1 MAKNLSNN
9 GIVLNQVIYPQHVSQ
24 SVDAFTGADDYD
36 ITISGSFTVT
46 GSTAIKGNV
55 NVDGS
60 TTMYGNV
67 VAPNLTSTAQ
77 TNVVTFNPING
88 QLYYTASS
96 AISPATASNAVS
108 ASYSVTASY
117 AERSLSASYAVS
129 ASYALTASYIANAQT
144 ASYVTLAQTAS
155 FVTASGVFGPYGS
168 NSVISS
174 SYAVSASY
182 ASTASYVANA
192 QTASYVTTAQTAS
205 YVTLAQT
212 ASYVTTAQT
221 ASYVLSASYAVSSSA
236 ADSAISASYSTTASF
251 AQNTPS
257 ASNAVS
263 ASHADLADTASYA
276 IFASSS
282 LIANTLD
289 KQDYLLYK
297 NTYFANEGVKDIS
310 TALTE
315 LGSSQGSVLYIGP
328 GSYSGADLS
337 ITTPNI
343 SLNAPESGAGPGS
356 TITQLSGARGVT
368 ISGASTIR
376 VRLNNLQLGTN
387 GLTISGTL
395 GRHRVY
401 NCQLPQIVFTGATS
415 DFIYFDKCDIGNIT
429 IPNTFTGFVYILNS
443 TISGTITNNAPLG
456 SQQLIISNT
465 TGIPAT
471 FTTYYNAGIVY
482 NTSNETLISA
492 TRLTAS
498 NANLTGSLL
507 GTSSYAMQTAT
518 ASYVIT
524 AQTSSFITASGV
536 FGPYGSNSVV
546 SSSYALT
553 ASYLTGYVS
562 PFPFTGSA
570 QITGSLGV
578 TGSATINGD
587 LVVNGTA
594 SFNVFHTTYNS
605 SSIIYASGSTK
616 FGDTSDDTHQFTG
629 SLLVSGSITADSF
642 TGTASY
648 ATQAATASFVTLAQT
663 ASYVANAQTASY
675 VLNAVSSSFA
685 TTASYALTA
694 SFVTLAQTASFVT
707 TAQTASYVLNA
718 VSASFATTASH
729 ALTASFV
736 TTAQTAS
743 FVTTAQTSSFITA
756 SGVFGP
762 YGSNSVISSSYAL
775 TASHVTGVVAAFPY
789 TGSAQI
795 TGSLGLTGSL
805 NVYKSGSNVVVISG
819 STGPLVT
826 VTDSIS
832 GPLLT
837 VATGSTNILVVD
849 SSLVTTITGSLNV
862 QSGVTA
868 SLFGTAS
875 WALNAITSSHI
886 VQAVSASYSA
896 TASYVVLAQTA
907 SYVANAQTAS
917 YVLNAVS
924 SSFATT
930 ASYALTASFVTTAQT
945 ASYVL
950 NAVSASFAATA
961 SYVNQLNQ
969 AVFISGSL
977 DVTGSVDIYKSGSSP
992 LVVSGS
998 QGALFEVTDSNSGS
1012 LWTIY
1017 TGSLPIFDVSSDRTM
1032 TLSGSATIT
1041 GSLTVQNGITGSLF
1055 GTASWAL
1062 NAITSSHVVQS
1073 VSASFASTASYIVL
1087 AQTASFVTT
1096 AQTASYVLNAVT
1108 ASYVANAQTASYV
1121 LNAVSASYATTASY
1135 VENAQT
1141 ASYVTLAQTA
1151 SYAVNGGVTQ
1161 LFAGPNITLSPTTGV
1176 GQVTIS
1182 STGAGTYY
1190 NTSTGSY
1197 GSFYDTTTQLN
1208 PVANTPR
1215 SMSLNTTDITNGV
1228 SVSGSSSPFNTYIK
1242 VTNAGVYNIQFS
1254 AQLYKSDSGTDFIDI
1269 WLRRNGV
1276 DLMDSATNV
1285 ALIGNHDRQ
1294 VAAWNWFATAGAG
1307 DYYQIMWASA
1317 DTDAQLLAEPATGVH
1332 PGIPSVI
1339 VTANRIDTFLSN
1351 TGSFSGSFNGVLNGT
1366 ASYATQAATA
1376 SYVVLAQTASFVTTA
1391 QTASYVLNAV
1401 SASFAST
1408 ASYVNQLNQTVN
1420 ISGSLNA
1427 TGSVNLYKSGSSILT
1442 VSGSFGPILEVT
1454 DTVSGSLWT
1463 IYTGSL
1469 PIFDLTSARILT
1481 LSGSAIITGSLNVQ
1495 NGITG
1500 SLFGTATTASF
1511 VTLAQTASFVTTAQT
1526 ASFVTLAQTASY
1538 VLNAVSSSFAAT
1550 ASYVNQLN
1558 QAVLISGSINATG
1571 SVNVYKSGSIV
1582 FTVSGS
1588 TGPLFDIADVVSGSL
1603 FTVWTGS
1610 NRILQ
1615 TNSDYTTILGGA
1627 SNAAALFATNKTTAN
1642 SGSTTIYNVPTAS
1655 YDSIHVDY
1663 NIRSGSTARAG
1674 NILAIWS
1681 GSSVNQIE
1689 TSASSFG
1696 DTSAFT
1702 FGALVS
1708 GSNLALTGSTTTNG
1722 WTVKTIIRSI

>member
-9 GIVLNQVIYPQHVSQ
+9 GIVLNQTIYPQHVSQ

-36 ITISGSFTVT
+36 ITVSGSFTVT
-46 GSTAIKGNV
+46 GSTAIKGDV
-55 NVDGS
+55 NIDGP

-77 TNVVTFNPING
+77 SNVVTFNPING
-88 QLYYTASS
+88 QLYYTASN

-108 ASYSVTASY
+108 ASYSATASY
-117 AERSLSASYAVS
+117 AEYAVS
-129 ASYALTASYIANAQT
+129 ASYASTASWAINAITASYVTTAQT
-144 ASYVTLAQTAS
+144 ASYVL
-155 FVTASGVFGPYGS
+155 
-168 NSVISS
+168 N
-174 SYAVSASY
+174 AVSASY
-182 ASTASYVANA
+182 ASTASYVANAQTASYVENA

-251 AQNTPS
+251 AQNAIS
-257 ASNAVS
+257 ASYAVS
-263 ASHADLADTASYA
+263 ASHADLADTASYV
-276 IFASSS
+276 
-282 LIANTLD
+282 TLA
-289 KQDYLLYK
+289 Q
-297 NTYFANEGVKDIS
+297 
-310 TALTE
+310 
-315 LGSSQGSVLYIGP
+315 
-328 GSYSGADLS
+328 
-337 ITTPNI
+337 
-343 SLNAPESGAGPGS
+343 
-356 TITQLSGARGVT
+356 
-368 ISGASTIR
+368 
-376 VRLNNLQLGTN
+376 
-387 GLTISGTL
+387 
-395 GRHRVY
+395 
-401 NCQLPQIVFTGATS
+401 
-415 DFIYFDKCDIGNIT
+415 
-429 IPNTFTGFVYILNS
+429 
-443 TISGTITNNAPLG
+443 
-456 SQQLIISNT
+456 
-465 TGIPAT
+465 
-471 FTTYYNAGIVY
+471 
-482 NTSNETLISA
+482 
-492 TRLTAS
+492 
-498 NANLTGSLL
+498 
-507 GTSSYAMQTAT
+507 T
-518 ASYVIT
+518 ASYVLS
-524 AQTSSFITASGV
+524 ASYAVTSS
-536 FGPYGSNSVV
+536 YSNTST

-553 ASYLTGYVS
+553 ASYLEGYIS

-570 QITGSLGV
+570 QITGSLGL
-578 TGSATINGD
+578 TGSAIINGD

-594 SFNVFHTTYNS
+594 SFNVFHTIYNS

-675 VLNAVSSSFA
+675 VANAQTASYVLNAVSSSFA
-685 TTASYALTA
+685 TTASYVANAQTA
-694 SFVTLAQTASFVT
+694 SFVTLAQTASYV
-707 TAQTASYVLNA
+707 ATASY
-718 VSASFATTASH
+718 
-729 ALTASFV
+729 
-736 TTAQTAS
+736 
-743 FVTTAQTSSFITA
+743 
-756 SGVFGP
+756 
-762 YGSNSVISSSYAL
+762 SNSSLSASYAL
-775 TASHVTGVVAAFPY
+775 TASYVTGVVAAFPY

-795 TGSLGLTGSL
+795 TGSLGLTGSF

-826 VTDSIS
+826 VTDSNS

-837 VATGSTNILVVD
+837 VATGSVNILVVD

-896 TASYVVLAQTA
+896 TASFVQLAQTA

-950 NAVSASFAATA
+950 NAVSSSF
-961 SYVNQLNQ
+961 
-969 AVFISGSL
+969 
-977 DVTGSVDIYKSGSSP
+977 
-992 LVVSGS
+992 
-998 QGALFEVTDSNSGS
+998 
-1012 LWTIY
+1012 
-1017 TGSLPIFDVSSDRTM
+1017 
-1032 TLSGSATIT
+1032 
-1041 GSLTVQNGITGSLF
+1041 
-1055 GTASWAL
+1055 
-1062 NAITSSHVVQS
+1062 
-1073 VSASFASTASYIVL
+1073 
-1087 AQTASFVTT
+1087 
-1096 AQTASYVLNAVT
+1096 
-1108 ASYVANAQTASYV
+1108 
-1121 LNAVSASYATTASY
+1121 ATTASY
-1135 VENAQT
+1135 VNT
-1141 ASYVTLAQTA
+1141 ASYALNAMSASYATTA

-1208 PVANTPR
+1208 PVANIPR

-1228 SVSGSSSPFNTYIK
+1228 SVSGSSNPFNTYIK
-1242 VTNAGVYNIQFS
+1242 ITNAGVYNIQFS
-1254 AQLYKSDSGTDFIDI
+1254 AQLIKTDSGTDFIDI

-1285 ALIGNHDRQ
+1285 TLIGNNDRQ

-1317 DTDAQLLAEPATGVH
+1317 DTDVQLLAEPATGVH

-1339 VTANRIDTFLSN
+1339 ATVNRIDTFLSN

-1401 SASFAST
+1401 SSSFSST
-1408 ASYVNQLNQTVN
+1408 ASYVNQLNQTVF

-1427 TGSVNLYKSGSSILT
+1427 TGSVNIYKSGSSPFI
-1442 VSGSFGPILEVT
+1442 VSGSNGPLFEVT
-1454 DTVSGSLWT
+1454 DSVSGSLWT
-1463 IYTGSL
+1463 IYTGSSA
-1469 PIFDLTSARILT
+1469 IFDVSSNRVMT

-1500 SLFGTATTASF
+1500 SLFGTSSWASNAVTASYALTASY
-1511 VTLAQTASFVTTAQT
+1511 VALAQTASYV
-1526 ASFVTLAQTASY
+1526 VLAQTASY
-1538 VLNAVSSSFAAT
+1538 VLNAVSSSFAST

-1582 FTVSGS
+1582 FAVSGS
-1588 TGPLFDIADVVSGSL
+1588 NGPLFDIADVVSGSL

-1615 TNSDYTTILGGA
+1615 ANSDYTTLLGGA
-1627 SNAAALFATNKTTAN
+1627 SGATALFATNKTTAN
-1642 SGSTTIYNVPTAS
+1642 SGSTTLYNVPTAT
-1655 YDSIHVDY
+1655 YDSIHIDY
-1663 NIRSGSTARAG
+1663 NIRSGSVGRAG
-1674 NILAIWS
+1674 NLFAMWS

-1696 DTSAFT
+1696 DTSTFT
-1702 FGALVS
+1702 FGVLVS
-1708 GSNLALTGSTTTNG
+1708 GSNLALTSSVSTNG

>member
-108 ASYSVTASY
+108 ASYSLTASY

-129 ASYALTASYIANAQT
+129 ASYALTASYVANAQT

-337 ITTPNI
+337 LTTPNI

-356 TITQLSGARGVT
+356 TITQLAGARGVT

-387 GLTISGTL
+387 GLTISDTL

-429 IPNTFTGFVYILNS
+429 IPNTFTGVVYILNS

-518 ASYVIT
+518 ASYVTT

-594 SFNVFHTTYNS
+594 SFNVFHTTYNT

-663 ASYVANAQTASY
+663 AS
-675 VLNAVSSSFA
+675 
-685 TTASYALTA
+685 
-694 SFVTLAQTASFVT
+694 FVT
-707 TAQTASYVLNA
+707 TAQTSSYVLNA
-718 VSASFATTASH
+718 VSASFATTASF
-729 ALTASFV
+729 ASTASFV

-743 FVTTAQTSSFITA
+743 FVTTAQTASFITA

-775 TASHVTGVVAAFPY
+775 TASHVTGIVDAFPY

-924 SSFATT
+924 ASSATT
-930 ASYALTASFVTTAQT
+930 ASHALTASFVTTAQT

-950 NAVSASFAATA
+950 NAVSSSF
-961 SYVNQLNQ
+961 
-969 AVFISGSL
+969 
-977 DVTGSVDIYKSGSSP
+977 
-992 LVVSGS
+992 
-998 QGALFEVTDSNSGS
+998 
-1012 LWTIY
+1012 
-1017 TGSLPIFDVSSDRTM
+1017 
-1032 TLSGSATIT
+1032 
-1041 GSLTVQNGITGSLF
+1041 
-1055 GTASWAL
+1055 
-1062 NAITSSHVVQS
+1062 
-1073 VSASFASTASYIVL
+1073 
-1087 AQTASFVTT
+1087 
-1096 AQTASYVLNAVT
+1096 
-1108 ASYVANAQTASYV
+1108 
-1121 LNAVSASYATTASY
+1121 ATTASY
-1135 VENAQT
+1135 VNT
-1141 ASYVTLAQTA
+1141 ASYALNAMSASYATTA

-1161 LFAGPNITLSPTTGV
+1161 LVAGPNITLAPTNGI

-1182 STGAGTYY
+1182 SAGAGTYY

-1197 GSFYDTTTQLN
+1197 GSFYDTHSYSIASTTT
-1208 PVANTPR
+1208 AY
-1215 SMSLNTTDITNGV
+1215 SASLDVTDVTNGV
-1228 SVSGSSSPFNTYIK
+1228 YVTSPDTTK
-1242 VTNAGVYNIQFS
+1242 VYFANAGVYNYQFS
-1254 AQLYKSDSGTDFIDI
+1254 TQFENSSTENEAVNI
-1269 WLRRNGV
+1269 WLRKGNGSGSASDV
-1276 DLMDSATNV
+1276 AYSNSSISVPRRTNAQNGEIITSVNFYINAAANDYIQLMFQAESTTIT
-1285 ALIGNHDRQ
+1285 LL
-1294 VAAWNWFATAGAG
+1294 TKPAG
-1307 DYYQIMWASA
+1307 
-1317 DTDAQLLAEPATGVH
+1317 TTPTTPLAPC
-1332 PGIPSVI
+1332 VI

-1408 ASYVNQLNQTVN
+1408 ASYVNQLNQAVN

-1427 TGSVNLYKSGSSILT
+1427 TGSVNIYKSGSSILT

-1454 DTVSGSLWT
+1454 DTISGSLWT

>member
-1 MAKNLSNN
+1 MAKTLSNN
-9 GIVLNQVIYPQHVSQ
+9 GIVLNQIIYPQQVSQ
-24 SVDAFTGADDYD
+24 SIDAFTGADNYD

-46 GSTAIKGNV
+46 GSTSIDGNV
-55 NVDGS
+55 TVDGAI
-60 TTMYGNV
+60 TMEGNV

-77 TNVVTFNPING
+77 SNVVTYNSING
-88 QLYYTASS
+88 QFYYTSS
-96 AISPATASNAVS
+96 TAISPATASNAVS
-108 ASYSVTASY
+108 ASYAATASY
-117 AERSLSASYAVS
+117 VQ
-129 ASYALTASYIANAQT
+129 NAQT

-155 FVTASGVFGPYGS
+155 YVATASWALNAVTASYVQ
-168 NSVISS
+168 NAQTA
-174 SYAVSASY
+174 SYVLNAVSASY

-192 QTASYVTTAQTAS
+192 QTASYVNQAVSAS
-205 YVTLAQT
+205 YA
-212 ASYVTTAQT
+212 TT
-221 ASYVLSASYAVSSSA
+221 SSYAVSSSA

-251 AQNTPS
+251 AQNTTS
-257 ASNAVS
+257 ASYAVS
-263 ASHADLADTASYA
+263 ASHANSSNTSSYA
-276 IFASSS
+276 IFASAS
-282 LIANTLD
+282 LIANAPD
-289 KQDYLLYK
+289 KQDFLLYK
-297 NTYFANEGVKDIS
+297 NTFFANDGVKDVS
-310 TALTE
+310 TALAE

-328 GSYSGADLS
+328 GAYSGSDVS

-368 ISGASTIR
+368 ISGASVIR
-376 VRLNNLQLGTN
+376 VRLNNMQLGTN
-387 GLTISGTL
+387 GLTINGTL

-401 NCQLPQIVFTGATS
+401 NCQLPQIVFTGATT

-429 IPNTFTGFVYILNS
+429 IPNTFAGVVYILNS

-465 TGIPAT
+465 TGIPSA

-482 NTSNETLISA
+482 NTLNETLVS
-492 TRLTAS
+492 TTQLTAS
-498 NANLTGSLL
+498 NAKITGSLF
-507 GTSSYAMQTAT
+507 GTASYAMQTAT
-518 ASYVIT
+518 ASYVTT
-524 AQTSSFITASGV
+524 AQTASYVTLAQTASYITLAQTASYV
-536 FGPYGSNSVV
+536 ATASYSNNSTTA
-546 SSSYALT
+546 SYALT

-578 TGSATINGD
+578 TGSANISGD

-594 SFNVFHTTYNS
+594 SFNVFHTIYNS

-629 SLLVSGSITADSF
+629 SLYVSGSVTADTF

-663 ASYVANAQTASY
+663 ASYITLAQTASYVNQAVSASYSTTASFVTNAQTASYVTLAQTASYVNQAVSASFASTASYVVNAQTASYVTLAQTASYVANAQTASY
-675 VLNAVSSSFA
+675 VAQAVSASYA
-685 TTASYALTA
+685 TTASYVQNAQTA
-694 SFVTLAQTASFVT
+694 SYITLAQTASYV
-707 TAQTASYVLNA
+707 ATASY
-718 VSASFATTASH
+718 
-729 ALTASFV
+729 
-736 TTAQTAS
+736 
-743 FVTTAQTSSFITA
+743 
-756 SGVFGP
+756 
-762 YGSNSVISSSYAL
+762 SNNSLSSSYAL
-775 TASHVTGVVAAFPY
+775 TASYVTGVVAAFPY

-795 TGSLGLTGSL
+795 TGSLGVTGS
-805 NVYKSGSNVVVISG
+805 VDIYKSGSTVLSVNG
-819 STGPLVT
+819 STGALIT
-826 VTDSIS
+826 VTDTNS

-862 QSGVTA
+862 QNGVTA

-875 WALNAITSSHI
+875 WAQNAT
-886 VQAVSASYSA
+886 
-896 TASYVVLAQTA
+896 TASFVTLAQTA
-907 SYVANAQTAS
+907 SH
-917 YVLNAVS
+917 VLNAVS

-930 ASYALTASFVTTAQT
+930 SSYAQNAATASFVT
-945 ASYVL
+945 
-950 NAVSASFAATA
+950 
-961 SYVNQLNQ
+961 
-969 AVFISGSL
+969 
-977 DVTGSVDIYKSGSSP
+977 
-992 LVVSGS
+992 
-998 QGALFEVTDSNSGS
+998 
-1012 LWTIY
+1012 
-1017 TGSLPIFDVSSDRTM
+1017 
-1032 TLSGSATIT
+1032 
-1041 GSLTVQNGITGSLF
+1041 
-1055 GTASWAL
+1055 
-1062 NAITSSHVVQS
+1062 
-1073 VSASFASTASYIVL
+1073 L
-1087 AQTASFVTT
+1087 AQTASFVTL
-1096 AQTASYVLNAVT
+1096 AQTASYVAQAVSASFATT
-1108 ASYVANAQTASYV
+1108 ASY
-1121 LNAVSASYATTASY
+1121 AVSASYEINYETSSSYAETASI
-1135 VENAQT
+1135 AT
-1141 ASYVTLAQTA
+1141 TA

-1182 STGAGTYY
+1182 STGVGTYY

-1208 PVANTPR
+1208 PVANIPR

-1228 SVSGSSSPFNTYIK
+1228 SISGSSSPFNTYIK
-1242 VTNAGVYNIQFS
+1242 IANAGVYNIQFS
-1254 AQLYKSDSGTDFIDI
+1254 AQLYKTDSGTDFIDI

-1276 DLMDSATNV
+1276 DLVDSATNV

-1339 VTANRIDTFLSN
+1339 ATANRIDTFLSN

-1376 SYVVLAQTASFVTTA
+1376 SYVVLAQTASFVTLA

-1401 SASFAST
+1401 SSSFAST

-1427 TGSVNLYKSGSSILT
+1427 TGSVTIYKSGSSPLV
-1442 VSGSFGPILEVT
+1442 VSGSQGTLFEIT
-1454 DTVSGSLWT
+1454 DSVSGSLWT
-1463 IYTGSL
+1463 IYTGSS
-1469 PIFDLTSARILT
+1469 PIFDVSSGRIMT
-1481 LSGSAIITGSLNVQ
+1481 LNGSATITGSLNVQ

-1500 SLFGTATTASF
+1500 SLFGTASW
-1511 VTLAQTASFVTTAQT
+1511 AQNATTASFVTTAQT
-1526 ASFVTLAQTASY
+1526 ASYVVLAQTASYVAQAVSASFASTASY
-1538 VLNAVSSSFAAT
+1538 VLNAVSASFAST

-1558 QAVLISGSINATG
+1558 QTVRISGSLFATG
-1571 SVNVYKSGSIV
+1571 SVDIYKSGSTV
-1582 FTVSGS
+1582 FAVSGS
-1588 TGPLFDIADVVSGSL
+1588 NGPLFDITDVVSGSL

-1615 TNSDYTTILGGA
+1615 ANSDYTTILGGA
-1627 SNAAALFATNKTTAN
+1627 SSAAALFTTTKNTAN
-1642 SGSTTIYNVPTAS
+1642 SGSTTIYTLPTAS

-1663 NIRSGSTARAG
+1663 NIRSGSVSRAG
-1674 NILAIWS
+1674 NLFAIWS

-1696 DTSAFT
+1696 DTSGFT
-1702 FGALVS
+1702 FGVIVS
-1708 GSNLALTGSTTTNG
+1708 GSNLALTGSTSTSS

>member
-9 GIVLNQVIYPQHVSQ
+9 GIVLNQTIYPQHVSQ
-24 SVDAFTGADDYD
+24 SVDAFTGADAYD
-36 ITISGSFTVT
+36 ITVSGSFTVT
-46 GSTAIKGNV
+46 GSTAIKGDV
-55 NVDGS
+55 NVDGPI
-60 TTMYGNV
+60 TMYGNV

-77 TNVVTFNPING
+77 SNVVTFNPING
-88 QLYYTASS
+88 QLYYTASN

-108 ASYSVTASY
+108 ASYSATASY
-117 AERSLSASYAVS
+117 AEYAVS
-129 ASYALTASYIANAQT
+129 ASYADTASWAINAITASYVTTAQT
-144 ASYVTLAQTAS
+144 ASYVL
-155 FVTASGVFGPYGS
+155 
-168 NSVISS
+168 N
-174 SYAVSASY
+174 AVSASY
-182 ASTASYVANA
+182 ASTASYVTNAQTASYVENA

-212 ASYVTTAQT
+212 ASYVTTSQT
-221 ASYVLSASYAVSSSA
+221 ASYYDETDPVFVAKSASLATTGSNTFSGSQDISGSIHQQGVFYPDVIDWFSSSIQYTTGSYILTTTVDGVTTYANYQDVATQLGDYLVTTTSFNSYTGSNTSQFAGTASYATTASYAVSSSA

-257 ASNAVS
+257 ASTAVS

-328 GSYSGADLS
+328 GAYSGTDLS

-343 SLNAPESGAGPGS
+343 SLNAPEAGAGPGS
-356 TITQLSGARGVT
+356 TITQLSGTRGVT
-368 ISGASTIR
+368 ISGASNIR
-376 VRLNNLQLGTN
+376 TRLNNLQLGTN

-395 GRHRVY
+395 GRHRIY

-429 IPNTFTGFVYILNS
+429 IPNTFAGVVYILNS
-443 TISGTITNNAPLG
+443 TISGTITNNAPFG

-465 TGIPAT
+465 TGIPTA

-507 GTSSYAMQTAT
+507 GTSSYAIQTAT
-518 ASYVIT
+518 ASYVTT
-524 AQTSSFITASGV
+524 AQTASYVTLAQTASYV
-536 FGPYGSNSVV
+536 LSASYATTSSYSNNSTTA
-546 SSSYALT
+546 SYALT
-553 ASYLTGYVS
+553 ASYLEGYIS

-594 SFNVFHTTYNS
+594 SFNVFHTIYNS

-616 FGDTSDDTHQFTG
+616 FGDTSDDTHEFTG
-629 SLLVSGSITADSF
+629 SLLVSGSVTADSF

-675 VLNAVSSSFA
+675 VANAQTASYVLNAVSSSFA
-685 TTASYALTA
+685 ATASYVANAQTA
-694 SFVTLAQTASFVT
+694 SFVTLAQTASYV
-707 TAQTASYVLNA
+707 ATASY
-718 VSASFATTASH
+718 
-729 ALTASFV
+729 
-736 TTAQTAS
+736 
-743 FVTTAQTSSFITA
+743 
-756 SGVFGP
+756 
-762 YGSNSVISSSYAL
+762 SNSSLSASYAL

-795 TGSLGLTGSL
+795 TGSLSVTGSV
-805 NVYKSGSNVVVISG
+805 NIYKSGSTVLAVSG
-819 STGPLVT
+819 STGPLMSI
-826 VTDSIS
+826 TDSIS

-837 VATGSTNILVVD
+837 VSTGSINILVVD

-862 QSGVTA
+862 QSGITG

-875 WALNAITSSHI
+875 WALN
-886 VQAVSASYSA
+886 SA
-896 TASYVVLAQTA
+896 
-907 SYVANAQTAS
+907 
-917 YVLNAVS
+917 
-924 SSFATT
+924 
-930 ASYALTASFVTTAQT
+930 TASFVTTAQT

-950 NAVSASFAATA
+950 NAVSS
-961 SYVNQLNQ
+961 
-969 AVFISGSL
+969 
-977 DVTGSVDIYKSGSSP
+977 
-992 LVVSGS
+992 
-998 QGALFEVTDSNSGS
+998 
-1012 LWTIY
+1012 
-1017 TGSLPIFDVSSDRTM
+1017 
-1032 TLSGSATIT
+1032 
-1041 GSLTVQNGITGSLF
+1041 
-1055 GTASWAL
+1055 
-1062 NAITSSHVVQS
+1062 
-1073 VSASFASTASYIVL
+1073 SFASTASFVTT

-1141 ASYVTLAQTA
+1141 ASFVTTAQTASYVLNAVSSSFATTASYVNTASYALNAMSASLATTA

-1197 GSFYDTTTQLN
+1197 GSFYDTTTQTN
-1208 PVANTPR
+1208 PVANVPR

-1242 VTNAGVYNIQFS
+1242 ITNAGVYNIQFS
-1254 AQLYKSDSGTDFIDI
+1254 AQLIKTDSGTDFIDI

-1276 DLMDSATNV
+1276 DLLDSATNV
-1285 ALIGNHDRQ
+1285 TLKGNNDRQ
-1294 VAAWNWFATAGAG
+1294 VAAWNWFATAGEG

-1317 DTDAQLLAEPATGVH
+1317 DTNTQLLAESATGVH

-1401 SASFAST
+1401 SSSFAST

-1420 ISGSLNA
+1420 ISGSLFA
-1427 TGSVNLYKSGSSILT
+1427 TGSVNIYKSGSSPLVI
-1442 VSGSFGPILEVT
+1442 SGSQGTLFEVT
-1454 DTVSGSLWT
+1454 DSVSGSLWT
-1463 IYTGSL
+1463 IYTGSSA
-1469 PIFDLTSARILT
+1469 IFDVSSNRVMT
-1481 LSGSAIITGSLNVQ
+1481 LNGSATITGSLTVQ

-1500 SLFGTATTASF
+1500 SLFGTAS
-1511 VTLAQTASFVTTAQT
+1511 TASFVTTAQT
-1526 ASFVTLAQTASY
+1526 ASYVLNAVSSSFASTASFVALAQTASYVVLAQTASY

-1558 QAVLISGSINATG
+1558 QAVNISGSINATG
-1571 SVNVYKSGSIV
+1571 SVSVYKSGSTV

-1588 TGPLFDIADVVSGSL
+1588 AGPLFDVSDVVSGSL

-1615 TNSDYTTILGGA
+1615 ANSDYTTILGGA
-1627 SNAAALFATNKTTAN
+1627 SGAAALFATNKTTAN
-1642 SGSTTIYNVPTAS
+1642 SGSTTLYTVPTAT
-1655 YDSIHVDY
+1655 YDSIHIDY
-1663 NIRSGSTARAG
+1663 NIRSGSVARAG
-1674 NILAIWS
+1674 NLFAMWS
-1681 GSSVNQIE
+1681 GSDVNQIE

-1696 DTSAFT
+1696 DTSGFT
-1702 FGALVS
+1702 FGVIVS
-1708 GSNLALTGSTTTNG
+1708 GSNLALTGSVSTSG